1 MSNFSMVNAAASICV
16 IIGALCGGYSTV
28 LYYIDERNVLKA
40 TNKTICDK
48 QDEMKAKQD
57 EMKAEI
63 KANKDEIKAD
73 INGLKAEI
81 KANKDEMKAEI
92 NGLKT
97 AVETSM
103 HSHSRDIMALSRSNQ
118 FQFTSF
124 AGLSILV
131 AIFAATRK

>member
-1 MSNFSMVNAAASICV
+1 MSNLSMVNAAASVCV

-28 LYYIDERNVLKA
+28 LCYIDERSVLKA
-40 TNKTICDK
+40 TNKTICDR
-48 QDEMKAKQD
+48 QD
-57 EMKAEI
+57 EMKAEM
-63 KANKDEIKAD
+63 KANKD
-73 INGLKAEI
+73 GMKAEI
-81 KANKDEMKAEI
+81 NGVKAEI

-103 HSHSRDIMALSRSNQ
+103 HSRSRDILALSKSNQ

-124 AGLSILV
+124 AGLPILV